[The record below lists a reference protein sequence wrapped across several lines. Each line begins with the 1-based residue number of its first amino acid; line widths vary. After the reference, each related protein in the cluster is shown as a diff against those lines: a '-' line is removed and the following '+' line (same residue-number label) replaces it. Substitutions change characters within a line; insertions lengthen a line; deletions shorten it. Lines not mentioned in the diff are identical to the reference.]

1 MTRAEKFIPK
11 ILFAEGGEK
20 YTNDPNDSGA
30 GTKYGISD
38 ARDGKVDGLTDIN
51 NDGKGDVKV
60 ENLTRDQAIEIYK
73 KLYFDPCKID
83 LINDEFLAL
92 HVFDFA
98 VNSGVGRSIKTL
110 QKVVGVKDDGIIGNQ
125 TLAKANSKSYV
136 EEFKQA
142 RIVFYKSI
150 GTGKNAK
157 FLKGWI
163 NRVNNLKL

>member
-60 ENLTRDQAIEIYK
+60 ENLTRDQAIGIYK

-83 LINDEFLAL
+83 LIKDEFLAL

-98 VNSGVGRSIKTL
+98 VTSGVGRSIKTL
-110 QKVVGVKDDGIIGNQ
+110 QKIVEVKDDGVFGKV
-125 TLAKANSKSYV
+125 TLLAVNTGSHV
-136 EEFKQA
+136 EAFKQA
-142 RIVFYKSI
+142 RIDFYKSI